1 MGGTVIKRVELL
13 VVNEVRGVVTQR
25 HLRELNP
32 GNARLLSAARNH
44 RCRWQTWS
52 KVGTNFSKSYGPHG
66 N

>member
-32 GNARLLSAARNH
+32 DLDH